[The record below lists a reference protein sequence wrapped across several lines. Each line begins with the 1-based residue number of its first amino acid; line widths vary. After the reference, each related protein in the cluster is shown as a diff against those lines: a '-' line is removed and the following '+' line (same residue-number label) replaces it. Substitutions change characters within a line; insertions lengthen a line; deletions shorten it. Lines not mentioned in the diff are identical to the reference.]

1 MCRIMDISTGT
12 HTRMDIFRLI
22 LDEGPLTLYTASTK
36 SHFPLGTIHRHF
48 KEMEKSKKIKV
59 YDIDQKSRRKK
70 PYGPTVFG
78 IVSVYDFDKKIR
90 SKLENYFLLWIEHKE
105 FLSDL
110 KENGFDADKII
121 SNPKKSKEL
130 FRKYVEYGA
139 AVERQL
145 ALLQKDPSLLP
156 REVSVFVGEILLVTM
171 NPSYMKQWEELYIN
185 LPGLRKAIDS
195 YLGSMIQVQNR
206 LKKKSH

>member
-1 MCRIMDISTGT
+1 MDISGSKQTA
-12 HTRMDIFRLI
+12 MDIFRLI
-22 LDEGPLTLYTASTK
+22 LDEGPLTLYSASTK
-36 SHFPLGTIHRHF
+36 SRFPLGTIHRHF

-59 YDIDQKSRRKK
+59 YETDQSSRKKK

-78 IVSVYDFDKKIR
+78 IISFYDFDKQIR
-90 SKLENYFLLWIEHKE
+90 AKLENYFLLWTEHKE

-110 KENGFDADKII
+110 KENGFDVDKII
-121 SNPKKSKEL
+121 ANPKKSKEL

-139 AVERQL
+139 AVEYHL

-156 REVSVFVGEILLVTM
+156 REASVFVGEMLLVTM
-171 NPSYMKQWEELYIN
+171 DPSYMKLWEELYTN
-185 LPGLRKAIDS
+185 LPGLRKEIDS
-195 YLGSMIQVQNR
+195 YLGDMIQVQKR